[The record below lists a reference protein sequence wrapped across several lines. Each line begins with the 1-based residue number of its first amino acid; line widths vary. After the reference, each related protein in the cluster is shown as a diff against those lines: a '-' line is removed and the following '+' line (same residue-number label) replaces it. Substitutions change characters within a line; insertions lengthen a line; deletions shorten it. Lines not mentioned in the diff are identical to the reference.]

1 MIRRTLGNTVIHL
14 YLAALA
20 LISTL
25 PMLLVFINSF
35 KKHTDIVSNPLGIS
49 FSAGFQNYIK
59 AWQDIHF
66 SRAFLNSL
74 IYSGSTIV
82 IVLVC
87 ATLAAYVFAK
97 KNLKGSTIILLYFLI
112 TMTIP
117 VQLFLFPLYSFY
129 AKLNL
134 IGNLVAVSFILA
146 ALNLPLSILLLR
158 AFFLQVPQEL
168 EEAAMIDGANIAQ
181 MLSKIVIPLV
191 SPGLLTV
198 SVIVGLNSWNEF
210 LVTSTFIQGEENF
223 TATLALFSF
232 KGVNYANQGFNMAAS
247 MILVVPAIVF
257 FLAVQRYFIE
267 GIVGGAVKG

>member
-1 MIRRTLGNTVIHL
+1 
-14 YLAALA
+14 
-20 LISTL
+20 
-25 PMLLVFINSF
+25 
-35 KKHTDIVSNPLGIS
+35 
-49 FSAGFQNYIK
+49 
-59 AWQDIHF
+59 
-66 SRAFLNSL
+66 
-74 IYSGSTIV
+74 
-82 IVLVC
+82 
-87 ATLAAYVFAK
+87 
-97 KNLKGSTIILLYFLI
+97 
-112 TMTIP
+112 
-117 VQLFLFPLYSFY
+117 
-129 AKLNL
+129 
-134 IGNLVAVSFILA
+134 
-146 ALNLPLSILLLR
+146 
-158 AFFLQVPQEL
+158 
-168 EEAAMIDGANIAQ
+168 MIDGANIAQ

>member
-1 MIRRTLGNTVIHL
+1 MLGNTVIHL
-14 YLAALA
+14 YLTVLA

-25 PMLLVFINSF
+25 PMLLVFVNSF

-49 FSAGFQNYIK
+49 FSAGFQNYID

-66 SRAFLNSL
+66 SRAFLNSF

-129 AKLNL
+129 AELNL

-181 MLSKIVIPLV
+181 VLSKIVIPLV

>member
-1 MIRRTLGNTVIHL
+1 MIKRIFGNAFIHI
-14 YLAALA
+14 YLIILA

-25 PMLLVFINSF
+25 PMLLVLINSF
-35 KKHTDIVSNPLGIS
+35 KTHTEIVKNPLAIS
-49 FSAGFQNYIK
+49 FSAGFQNYID

-66 SRAFLNSL
+66 SRAFMNSF
-74 IYSGSTIV
+74 IYSGSTII

-97 KNLKGSTIILLYFLI
+97 KNVRGSTIILLYFMI

-129 AKLNL
+129 ADLNL

-158 AFFLQVPQEL
+158 TFFLQVPQEL

-181 MLSKIVIPLV
+181 VLGKIVIPLV

-223 TATLALFSF
+223 TATLALLSF

-247 MILVVPAIVF
+247 MILVLPAIIF
-257 FLAVQRYFIE
+257 FLSVQRYFIE